1 MEDNG
6 ASSYHRFLEGD
17 DNGIVDIVNR
27 YKDGLI
33 LYLNQYVSDIHLAE
47 DLAEDT
53 FFKLMVKKP
62 RYTNKYTFQAWLY
75 AIGRNLT
82 IDYIR
87 RRTKL
92 FSPSDDDLELLLA
105 EKETLEKSYIK
116 IPLVGSSS
124 DIFRTNTF
132 CIFGKYVWS
141 PYLLLVVPILI
152 GVLCMPFAARGWSKR
167 LRT

>member
-6 ASSYHRFLEGD
+6 AGSYHCFLEGD

-62 RYTNKYTFQAWLY
+62 RYTKKYTFQAWLY

-87 RRTKL
+87 KRTKI
-92 FSPSDDDLELLLA
+92 SGPSDDDLEQLLA
-105 EKETLEKSYIK
+105 EEETLEKSCISGK
-116 IPLVGSSS
+116 AGSKK
-124 DIFRTNTF
+124 RTEK
-132 CIFGKYVWS
+132 GKFF
-141 PYLLLVVPILI
+141 I
-152 GVLCMPFAARGWSKR
+152 
-167 LRT
+167 

>member
-6 ASSYHRFLEGD
+6 ASSYRRFLKGD

-33 LYLNQYVSDIHLAE
+33 LYLNQYVSNIYLAE

-62 RYTNKYTFQAWLY
+62 RYTKKYTFQAWLY

-87 RRTKL
+87 KQAKL
-92 FSPSDDDLELLLA
+92 LNSSDDDLELLSI
-105 EKETLEKSYIK
+105 EEETLEKSYIK
-116 IPLVGSSS
+116 DEQKNPSLTESNT
-124 DIFRTNTF
+124 IFKTAT
-132 CIFGKYVWS
+132 YS
-141 PYLLLVVPILI
+141 
-152 GVLCMPFAARGWSKR
+152 
-167 LRT
+167 